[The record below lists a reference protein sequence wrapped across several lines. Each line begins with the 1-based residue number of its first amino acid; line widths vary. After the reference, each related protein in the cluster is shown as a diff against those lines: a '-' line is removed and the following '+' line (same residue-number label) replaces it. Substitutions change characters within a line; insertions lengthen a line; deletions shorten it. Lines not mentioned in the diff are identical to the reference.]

1 MALGTT
7 LAASVWLVFA
17 ASDTSYPRMR
27 HLCFIAGAAC
37 DDSFGSCVYQTLR
50 KGRFFNAN
58 GYNSNVGHQS
68 ELMLPMW
75 GAAYRLGVSPSTIVL
90 QNDLEL
96 TAWTR
101 EVVDALFPGVA
112 YRKGAVRSCGNLG
125 VFPQLKGVDATCCV
139 DTVSVRPGRL
149 YFGGTPDTPAT
160 AAHEAFR
167 RRLYDH
173 CGRGDPADG
182 FRARHAVVVK
192 RHSGDNVAAEDEMR
206 LRERFQAHGWS
217 FEVRTTSAETNTICA
232 QIGLW
237 TGLAF
242 ALTTFGQHEAASV
255 LAPPGAYLVEVV
267 QDVGFVDVEP
277 GTMYH
282 AAARDADYNHVVLV
296 DRTARGSGAAIR
308 VAAPIRIDFETLDV
322 DHIVATLDARRVAN
336 KTRHHS

>member
-1 MALGTT
+1 
-7 LAASVWLVFA
+7 
-17 ASDTSYPRMR
+17 
-27 HLCFIAGAAC
+27 
-37 DDSFGSCVYQTLR
+37 
-50 KGRFFNAN
+50 
-58 GYNSNVGHQS
+58 
-68 ELMLPMW
+68 
-75 GAAYRLGVSPSTIVL
+75 
-90 QNDLEL
+90 
-96 TAWTR
+96 
-101 EVVDALFPGVA
+101 
-112 YRKGAVRSCGNLG
+112 
-125 VFPQLKGVDATCCV
+125 
-139 DTVSVRPGRL
+139 
-149 YFGGTPDTPAT
+149 
-160 AAHEAFR
+160 
-167 RRLYDH
+167 
-173 CGRGDPADG
+173 
-182 FRARHAVVVK
+182 
-192 RHSGDNVAAEDEMR
+192 MR

-217 FEVRTTSAETNTICA
+217 FEVRTTSVETNTICA

-336 KTRHHS
+336 KTWHHS